1 MQDNQTYFINGNAE
15 FLTFTVGGEEYAV
28 EIMKVM
34 EIRGYEPV
42 TKIPNTPPFAMG
54 VINLRGTIVPIFD
67 LRIKFNL
74 DAVTYD
80 QFTVVIVLRIAGRLL
95 GMVVDGVSEVVSLS
109 MESILPAPKLGSS
122 LDIRYVMGLCAIDD
136 RMIILTD
143 IERLLSAEDMLL
155 FDKAVDP

>member
-1 MQDNQTYFINGNAE
+1 MQDNQTYFTNGNVE
-15 FLTFTVGGEEYAV
+15 FLAFTIGGEEYAV
-28 EIMKVM
+28 EILKVM
-34 EIRGYEPV
+34 EIRAYEPV
-42 TKIPNTPPFAMG
+42 TKILNTPPFIIG

-74 DAVTYD
+74 DAVSYD
-80 QFTVVIVLRIAGRLL
+80 QFTLVIVLRIAGRLL

-109 MESILPAPKLGSS
+109 MESILPAPNLGAS
-122 LDIRYVMGLCAIDD
+122 LDIQYVMGLCSVDG

-155 FDKAVDP
+155 FDKAVDR